1 MPNGATSPDGSRPR
15 PVARHDDDGHGS
27 LRPLTPAAGAGVLS
41 ERWMH
46 PIRSARQA
54 QAAGGLLTS
63 RIVVAAIAILG
74 LGEAGGT
81 IAADLRAAGASVR
94 GFDIDP
100 ATEPDAE
107 SATAAADGADLVL
120 SLVTA
125 SEALVAARS
134 VLDVLTPGQVYADVN
149 TSGAALKRELAELIE
164 PTGARFAD
172 VALMAPVPG
181 RGIKTPALA
190 SGPGADAVA
199 ESLGAFGM
207 PVTVLDAEPGAAATR
222 KLLRSVAWKGV
233 AGVVNEALEAA
244 RAAGVEHWMRAE
256 LLDLFA
262 GVDEAGIERMEEGS
276 RRHAARRA
284 HEMADV
290 AALLRELDVEPRL
303 VEAAK
308 AQLEALRRWTVAGD

>member
-1 MPNGATSPDGSRPR
+1 MHRFGGFGGAASRLGS
-15 PVARHDDDGHGS
+15 VAGRVSVIG
-27 LRPLTPAAGAGVLS
+27 
-41 ERWMH
+41 
-46 PIRSARQA
+46 
-54 QAAGGLLTS
+54 
-63 RIVVAAIAILG
+63 ILG

-81 IAADLRAAGASVR
+81 IAADLRAAGATVR

-100 ATEPDAE
+100 ATRPDAE
-107 SATAAADGADLVL
+107 SPAAAVSGAGLVI

-134 VLDVLTPGQVYADVN
+134 VLGTLGPDQVYADLN
-149 TSGAALKRELAELIE
+149 TSGAALKRELAGLIE

-181 RGIKTPALA
+181 RGIATPALSA
-190 SGPGADAVA
+190 GPGAVAVA
-199 ESLGAFGM
+199 EILGAYGM

-244 RAAGVEHWMRAE
+244 RAAELEDFMRAE
-256 LLDLFA
+256 LLGLFA
-262 GVDEAGIERMEEGS
+262 GIDEDGIERMEEGS
-276 RRHAARRA
+276 RRHATRRA

-290 AALLRELDVEPRL
+290 AALLRELGVEPRL
-303 VEAAK
+303 AEAAK
-308 AQLEALRRWTVAGD
+308 AQLEGFERAARRSPSGAD

>member
-1 MPNGATSPDGSRPR
+1 VATIG
-15 PVARHDDDGHGS
+15 
-27 LRPLTPAAGAGVLS
+27 
-41 ERWMH
+41 
-46 PIRSARQA
+46 
-54 QAAGGLLTS
+54 
-63 RIVVAAIAILG
+63 ILG

-81 IAADLRAAGASVR
+81 IAADLRAAGATVR

-100 ATEPDAE
+100 ATAPDAE
-107 SATAAADGADLVL
+107 SPAAAVEGADLVL

-134 VLDVLTPGQVYADVN
+134 VLDALEPGQVYADVN
-149 TSGAALKRELAELIE
+149 TSGAALKRELGGLIE

-181 RGIKTPALA
+181 RGITTPALA
-190 SGPGADAVA
+190 SGPGAGAVA
-199 ESLGAFGM
+199 ETLGPFGM

-233 AGVVNEALEAA
+233 AAVVNEALEAA
-244 RAAGVEHWMRAE
+244 RAAGVEDWMRAE
-256 LLDLFA
+256 LLDLLA
-262 GVDEAGIERMEEGS
+262 GVDEAGIQRMEDGS

-303 VEAAK
+303 AEAAR
-308 AQLEALRRWTVAGD
+308 AQLQGFERARSSAAGAD

>member
-1 MPNGATSPDGSRPR
+1 MIG
-15 PVARHDDDGHGS
+15 
-27 LRPLTPAAGAGVLS
+27 
-41 ERWMH
+41 
-46 PIRSARQA
+46 
-54 QAAGGLLTS
+54 
-63 RIVVAAIAILG
+63 ILG

-81 IAADLRAAGASVR
+81 IAADLRAAGATVR

-107 SATAAADGADLVL
+107 SPTAAAEGADLVL

-134 VLDVLTPGQVYADVN
+134 VLDVLAPGQVYADVN

-181 RGIKTPALA
+181 RGIETPALA

-199 ESLGAFGM
+199 GTLGAFGM

-233 AGVVNEALEAA
+233 AAVVNEALDAA
-244 RAAGVEHWMRAE
+244 RAAGVEEWMRAE

-262 GVDEAGIERMEEGS
+262 GVDETGIERMEDGS

-303 VEAAK
+303 AEAAQ
-308 AQLEALRRWTVAGD
+308 AQLEGFERARSSAAGAD

>member
-1 MPNGATSPDGSRPR
+1 VSVIG
-15 PVARHDDDGHGS
+15 
-27 LRPLTPAAGAGVLS
+27 
-41 ERWMH
+41 
-46 PIRSARQA
+46 
-54 QAAGGLLTS
+54 
-63 RIVVAAIAILG
+63 ILG

-81 IAADLRAAGASVR
+81 IAADLRAAGATVR

-100 ATEPDAE
+100 ATEPDTE
-107 SATAAADGADLVL
+107 SATAAAEGADLVL

-134 VLDVLTPGQVYADVN
+134 VLDALGPGHVYADAN
-149 TSGAALKRELAELIE
+149 TAGAALKRELATLIE

-181 RGIKTPALA
+181 RGISTPVLA
-190 SGPGADAVA
+190 AGPGAPSFA
-199 ESLGAFGM
+199 EILGPFGM
-207 PVTVLDAEPGAAATR
+207 PVTVLEAEPGAAAIR

-233 AGVVNEALEAA
+233 AAVVNEALEGA
-244 RAAGVEHWMRAE
+244 RAAGVEDWMRGE
-256 LLDLFA
+256 LLRLFA

-290 AALLRELDVEPRL
+290 AALLRELGVEPR
-303 VEAAK
+303 VAEAAK
-308 AQLEALRRWTVAGD
+308 AQLEALPRSPVAGD

>member
-1 MPNGATSPDGSRPR
+1 LVASR
-15 PVARHDDDGHGS
+15 
-27 LRPLTPAAGAGVLS
+27 VLVS
-41 ERWMH
+41 V
-46 PIRSARQA
+46 I
-54 QAAGGLLTS
+54 G
-63 RIVVAAIAILG
+63 ILG

-81 IAADLRAAGASVR
+81 IAADLRAAGANVR

-100 ATEPDAE
+100 ATEPDAQ

-134 VLDVLTPGQVYADVN
+134 VRDALRPGQVYADAN
-149 TSGAALKRELAELIE
+149 TSGAALKRELAALVE

-181 RGIKTPALA
+181 RGIRTPALA
-190 SGPGADAVA
+190 SGPGAASAADV
-199 ESLGAFGM
+199 LGAFGM

-233 AGVVNEALEAA
+233 AAVVNEALDAA
-244 RAAGVEHWMRAE
+244 RAAGVEEWMRDE
-256 LLDLFA
+256 LLGLFA
-262 GVDEAGIERMEEGS
+262 GVDEAGIERMEQGS

-284 HEMADV
+284 HELADV
-290 AALLRELDVEPRL
+290 AALLRELGVEPRL
-303 VEAAK
+303 AEAAK
-308 AQLEALRRWTVAGD
+308 EQLEALHRSSVAGA